1 MVSRSSISDLW
12 LSTVTIGLTPL
23 ACSHSKQQQQQQSVT
38 TSLGIGY
45 QLQPYLEYDYNY
57 NPDTNNYH
65 LNHFLNNRA
74 LDISTS
80 KQKNYIG
87 RLDRSSEVEVCTVC
101 ICSHTLIL
109 NVYLISFS

>member
-1 MVSRSSISDLW
+1 MA
-12 LSTVTIGLTPL
+12 LTT
-23 ACSHSKQQQQQQSVT
+23 HSKQQQRPVT
-38 TSLGIGY
+38 SSLGIGY
-45 QLQPYLEYDYNY
+45 QLQPYLEYDN
-57 NPDTNNYH
+57 NPDTNIY
-65 LNHFLNNRA
+65 HFLNNRA